1 MKAMKHIA
9 MSMLALALGYMTQA
23 CTEDVDMS
31 DRYTFQ
37 IENIASY
44 LESHQDYSEYY
55 RLLSEVKISSRSSST
70 VQQLMSA
77 RGNFTVF
84 APTNQAI
91 QDYLNELNTKGILTE
106 PTWNGFKTEEAKDS
120 IRKVIVY
127 NSILGASANSMLF
140 QNVREREGLAYTA
153 RSGFIKPKRE
163 TIPPTT
169 L

>member
-1 MKAMKHIA
+1 MKVMKHIA
-9 MSMLALALGYMTQA
+9 MSMLVLALGYMTQA

-91 QDYLNELNTKGILTE
+91 QDYLNELY
-106 PTWNGFKTEEAKDS
+106 S
-120 IRKVIVY
+120 IIH
-127 NSILGASANSMLF
+127 S
-140 QNVREREGLAYTA
+140 NVF
-153 RSGFIKPKRE
+153 SFN
-163 TIPPTT
+163 
-169 L
+169 